1 MIWSQGEGNTETLK
15 ENKGENTVKAYS
27 VNHVTRSIILTRNFA
42 KAASDP
48 TTDQYR
54 IFLQLRKDNP
64 GYEIIQRTITKK
76 EGKRK
81 PPSYAQMIKSIS
93 CVENSDFY
101 MARFEAMREEAAS
114 KNGSYTRVLKWF
126 RQTFPNFYVMPEY
139 NADNEIIVTP
149 VSFPFE
155 EDTHDTD
162 AVA

>member
-1 MIWSQGEGNTETLK
+1 MN
-15 ENKGENTVKAYS
+15 AYS
-27 VNHVTRSIILTRNFA
+27 VNHMTRSIILTRDFA
-42 KAASDP
+42 KAASIPD
-48 TTDQYR
+48 TDQYR
-54 IFLQLRKDNP
+54 LLIRLRTDNP
-64 GYEIIQRTITKK
+64 GYDIIQRTITKK

-81 PPSYAQMIKSIS
+81 PPSYAQMIKYIS

-149 VSFPFE
+149 VDYPVE